1 MAKTNNLG
9 NVAVSNAGYKRS
21 KLPLTHNVNTTL
33 GWCETQPLVN
43 RLCVPDTKNVIEIE
57 SLCRLSPIVVPTF
70 GDCSVN
76 FYHYFVNCS
85 DLLQHFND
93 LLSETPVSGA
103 YGNEFMMESVPS
115 MPHCLISLLPFFG
128 AHLTIYRSRFRSVR
142 DSKTVSFFGNSALA
156 RDGESVTEATTWI
169 ANLVRDIN
177 TYNDFST
184 SMLYSMATDFF
195 GPSRTCYHIDA
206 RILIGDDA
214 VYKDTA
220 GVDISSQA
228 FKIPLSNTSI
238 VDFIYQQDSE
248 GVLKTSRDG
257 IDIRPVTY
265 NDADYVSEFKFSPGE
280 GEDEVCVTFCFRFS
294 AFGKRIKKILN
305 GSGYKIN
312 LSITKKRSLLP
323 LFAYYKAYYEIF
335 GLRLYENWENKAA
348 CKLLRLCDDFG
359 ISNYTV
365 GLSTSLSV
373 TGDLNKAVQ
382 SLFKKFILDLG
393 SCWFTDSQDW
403 VSSHTVTDGVDVPVG
418 QEFLATFHD
427 GFDESAPAL
436 DTAADHVNSGVD
448 TSVQGATFF
457 GQSAHSFINNI
468 VHGYVDS
475 ELLKRLYVW
484 TNKDTI
490 AGRIVAERCRLQ
502 GLGTFME
509 RCKPRF
515 IGFDSLDIQFSDV
528 VSQADTFKDGQGSL
542 LGEYGGKGIGYT
554 KATKHYYHNDEFGFL
569 ITIAV
574 MVPHAGYCQATDP
587 SIDCC
592 GKYDFYQPAF
602 DALGKE
608 VTPKEYVFSE
618 VNSSFE
624 GDLHDLERGFGYTT
638 RYSKFKIINNVMNGD
653 FNRPETSER
662 YQRYMLDKIMDI
674 GKVTNDPVQEISSTQ
689 EGVIAMSAFAH
700 RYSLPSDFPV
710 AGNIWLYLG
719 RYSWMSN
726 FERIFADNGDDLG
739 QYRFNSL
746 VVPTDNRAFWE
757 FFNTIRDGFL
767 LHNVV
772 HYTQFAPVIPFSDSF
787 ETLDDGNRGKIDTN
801 IQKA

>member
-1 MAKTNNLG
+1 MGKTNNLG
-9 NVAVSNAGYKRS
+9 NIPVANAGYKRS

-43 RLCVPDTKNVIEIE
+43 RLCLPDTKNVISIE

-85 DLLQHFND
+85 DLLEHFND
-93 LLSETPVSGA
+93 LLSETPISGA
-103 YGNEFMMESVPS
+103 FGTEFMLTSVPS

-128 AHLTIYRSRFRSVR
+128 SHLTIYRSRFRSVH

-156 RDGESVTEATTWI
+156 RDGESVEGATTWI
-169 ANLVRDIN
+169 NNLITSIN
-177 TYNDFST
+177 TGFNNQVISLQN
-184 SMLYSMATDFF
+184 SDFF
-195 GPSRTCYHIDA
+195 GPSRVCYCFDG
-206 RILIGDDA
+206 RFLVDDS
-214 VYKDTA
+214 VFKDVN
-220 GVDISSQA
+220 GVDISRLSSM
-228 FKIPLSNTSI
+228 KIPLSNTN
-238 VDFIYQQDSE
+238 VLDFVYQQDDN
-248 GVLKTSRDG
+248 GKLKTSRYG
-257 IDIRPVTY
+257 IDISPVTY
-265 NDADYVSEFKFSPGE
+265 NDADYVSELRFSPGE
-280 GEDEVCVTFCFRFS
+280 GEDDVYVTLCFRFS

-312 LSITKKRSLLP
+312 LSISKKRSLLP

-359 ISNYTV
+359 ISDYSV
-365 GLSTSLSV
+365 GLATSSSL
-373 TGDLNKAVQ
+373 TGDLNNSVRT
-382 SLFKKFILDLG
+382 LFKKFILDLG
-393 SCWFTDSQDW
+393 SCWYTDSQDW
-403 VSSHTVTDGVDVPVG
+403 VSSHTVTDGVDVPVD

-427 GFDESAPAL
+427 GFDESAP
-436 DTAADHVNSGVD
+436 DMDSAAGHVNPGVN

-468 VHGYVDS
+468 IHGYVDS

-490 AGRIVAERCRLQ
+490 AGRIVAQRCRLQ

-515 IGFDSLDIQFSDV
+515 IGFDTLDIQFSDV

-554 KATKHYYHNDEFGFL
+554 KATKHYYHNEEFGFL

-618 VNSSFE
+618 VNSSFD
-624 GDLHDLERGFGYTT
+624 GDMHALERGFGYTT
-638 RYSKFKIINNVMNGD
+638 RYSKFKVINNVMNGD

-674 GKVTNDPVQEISSTQ
+674 GKVTNDAVQEISSNT
-689 EGVIAMSAFAH
+689 EGVIAMSTFAH
-700 RYSLPSDFPV
+700 RYSLPSELPV
-710 AGNIWLYLG
+710 AGDIWRYLG

-726 FERIFADNGDDLG
+726 FERIFADNGDDLS
-739 QYRFNSL
+739 QYRFNSIAY
-746 VVPTDNRAFWE
+746 PTDNRALWE

-787 ETLDDGNRGKIDTN
+787 ETLEDGNRGKIDTN
-801 IQKA
+801 IAKA